1 MSFRRLILPAC
12 LALIVSVAFAQ
23 NKKSSPKPAAAQA
36 LPRFDAVI
44 GDTGNVRG
52 GNITREKFIELA
64 SQGIRLKEP
73 KGSFIEGFTFTYG
86 ERHLYEDSIGND
98 KLVTDYLSEYCIGDS
113 LSPII
118 KNTLPYRTKPG
129 DTAYY
134 DGIYVRMPDGRSTK
148 ALPMKFVIV
157 R

>member
-1 MSFRRLILPAC
+1 MSFRRLILP
-12 LALIVSVAFAQ
+12 LGLTLLVSYAFAQ
-23 NKKSSPKPAAAQA
+23 SKNTKPKSAAEKAM
-36 LPRFDAVI
+36 PRFEAAI
-44 GDTGNVRG
+44 GDTGNYSG
-52 GNITREKFIELA
+52 GNINREQFIDLA
-64 SQGIRLKEP
+64 SQGVRLKDP
-73 KGSFIEGFTFTYG
+73 KGAFIEGFTFTYG

-98 KLVTDYLSEYCIGDS
+98 KLVTDYLSEYCLGDS

-148 ALPMKFVIV
+148 AQPMKFVIV